1 MSLPRLS
8 IARPVGVAMFY
19 LAMVFLGVLSFFRL
33 PVDLLPDVAYPRLV
47 VVTNYPE
54 VAPAEVE
61 HFITE
66 PIERQVSTVPGV
78 EHVESVTREGLSL
91 VFLRFAW
98 GSDMDFAALNV
109 RERLDAVRDQLP
121 ETADRPVVLRQDPRS
136 EPIMSISVASDG
148 DLWALQ
154 QLAEYVFRRRLE
166 QSDGVA
172 QAAVTGGLEREI
184 HVDIDL
190 RRLESYGLTIEQLAT
205 ALDNANAAG
214 GSGTVRRGQF
224 RYSLRTLGELQA
236 VDEIA
241 DIVLKQQ
248 PPAGG
253 QGATGPDGRLLVRD
267 VAIVEDG
274 FRERE
279 SSATY
284 NGRPAIS
291 LLVFKESGANT
302 VKVSRDVEGVL
313 AQLRLAHPGISL
325 DVAMNQAGFIS
336 NAIGNLVQNLVLG
349 SALAFL
355 VLFLFLRDWRY
366 PVAIALAIPISII
379 STFALLDAANVSLNI
394 MSLGGL
400 ALGAGMLVDNSIIV
414 LENIVR
420 HREKGLVGAVAAA
433 VGAEELMR
441 ALFAST
447 LTTIAVFGPVIY
459 VEGVAGQLFA
469 ALSFAVAFSLL
480 TSLIVAIT
488 MLPMLSSRWKSG
500 AISEQRTRAE
510 QAHTRV
516 GRAAAARLD
525 GFDRAFA
532 RFTAWYERVLVAALS
547 HRQAVVGL
555 SVFALVITIP
565 VVLSLERSVL
575 PDVDQGSFRA
585 RIELPKGTPL
595 DRTQAMA
602 AALDSLLRQDDAVNA
617 VLARVGRQTAI
628 AGVQEETSDLNTA
641 VLEVQLNA
649 GESTEDVLARL
660 RPSLSAFPAGSITI
674 ETGQATALGKLLGG
688 GEADLAV
695 RVRGDDLDG
704 ALVHAERVRQRLMTL
719 PALTNVR
726 TDLELGQPEFLIE
739 INRDRAAAFGLE
751 ATAVAEAI
759 ENHMRGRVAT
769 RFVAFDRKID
779 VLIRLPEEERRSLE
793 TLERLVLGAVPLREL
808 IRVRESV
815 GPVEIQ
821 RVDQGRVVPV
831 FADVATG
838 DVEEAVGAIR
848 AALADIPPP
857 SGLRVDVGGENEEFD
872 RSVRDLTFAFMLAL
886 LLVYMIL
893 AAEFESFIHPFTILL
908 SVPLSLIG
916 AFAGLALF
924 GAGLN
929 TISLIGMV
937 ILVGIV
943 DNDAVVKIDFII
955 QQREK
960 GLAVRDAILEAGRA
974 RLRPILMTSV
984 TTMLGVFP
992 MMLGLGAGADLQKPL
1007 AVAVFGGLFTSTA
1020 LTLIVI
1026 PVVYEM
1032 VDDAR
1037 AWIVRRRSAARR
1049 AGQTD
1054 AARETMTA
1062 PAGLT
1067 PEAE

>member
-8 IARPVGVAMFY
+8 IARPVGVAMVY
-19 LAMVFLGVLSFFRL
+19 LGVIFLGGLSFFRL
-33 PVDLLPDVAYPRLV
+33 PVDLLPDIAYPRLV
-47 VVTNYPE
+47 VLTTYPE
-54 VAPAEVE
+54 VAPAEIE

-66 PIERQVSTVPGV
+66 PIESQVSTVPGV
-78 EHVESVTREGLSL
+78 ERVESDTREGVSL

-98 GSDMDFAALNV
+98 GTDMDFAALNV
-109 RERLDAVRDQLP
+109 RERLDGIRDQLP

-136 EPIMSISVASDG
+136 EPIMAISVASDG
-148 DLWALQ
+148 DLWGLQ

-166 QSDGVA
+166 QIDGVA

-184 HVDIDL
+184 HVDVDL
-190 RRLESYGLTIEQLAT
+190 RRLESYGLTIDQLAT
-205 ALDNANAAG
+205 TLDNANAAG

-241 DIVLKQQ
+241 DIVLAQQ
-248 PPAGG
+248 GV
-253 QGATGPDGRLLVRD
+253 TGRPDGRVLVRD
-267 VAIVEDG
+267 VARVEDG
-274 FRERE
+274 FRDRE
-279 SSATY
+279 SSASY

-291 LLVFKESGANT
+291 LLIFKESEANT
-302 VKVSRDVEGVL
+302 VRVTRQVEQILEQLRVAHEGV
-313 AQLRLAHPGISL
+313 SL
-325 DVAMNQAGFIS
+325 DIAMSQAGFIS
-336 NAIGNLVQNLVLG
+336 GAIRNLVQNLIIG
-349 SALAFL
+349 SGLAFL

-379 STFALLDAANVSLNI
+379 GTFALLDAAGVSLNI

-420 HREKGLVGAVAAA
+420 HREKGVTGPLSAAI
-433 VGAEELMR
+433 GAEELMR
-441 ALFAST
+441 ALLAAT

-480 TSLIVAIT
+480 TSLGVAVT
-488 MLPMLSSRWKSG
+488 LLPMMASRWQSG
-500 AISEQRTRAE
+500 PLRTDRSRAE
-510 QAHTRV
+510 QARTGL
-516 GRAAAARLD
+516 GRAIAARLD
-525 GFDRAFA
+525 GFDRVFQ
-532 RFTAWYERVLVAALS
+532 RFTDRYERILVAALD
-547 HRQAVVGL
+547 RRGMVLGL
-555 SVFALVITIP
+555 SFGALL
-565 VVLSLERSVL
+565 LSLPVALGLTRSVL
-575 PDVDQGSFRA
+575 PDVDQGSFRV
-585 RIELPKGTPL
+585 RIELPRGTPL
-595 DRTQAMA
+595 DRTQVLA
-602 AALDSLLRQDDAVNA
+602 ARIDSLIRVDADVQA
-617 VLARVGRQTAI
+617 VLARVGKQTAI
-628 AGVQEETSDLNTA
+628 AGVQEEASDINT
-641 VLEVQLNA
+641 VILEVSLRPGA
-649 GESTEDVLARL
+649 ATADVLARL
-660 RPSLSAFPAGSITI
+660 RPALAGIPAELTI

-688 GEADLAV
+688 GDADLAV
-695 RVRGDDLDG
+695 RVRGDDLDA
-704 ALVHAERVRQRLMTL
+704 ALAHAERVRQRLASL
-719 PALTNVR
+719 PDLTNVR
-726 TDLELGQPEFLIE
+726 VDVELGQPEFLVQID
-739 INRDRAAAFGLE
+739 RDRAATFGLE
-751 ATAVAEAI
+751 ATTVAQAVED
-759 ENHMRGRVAT
+759 HMRGKVAT
-769 RFVAFDRKID
+769 RFIAFDRKID

-793 TLERLVLGAVPLREL
+793 TLDRLMLGSVPLREVV
-808 IRVRESV
+808 RVRESV

-821 RVDQGRVVPV
+821 RVDQARVVPV

-848 AALADIPPP
+848 GALSDLPAPT
-857 SGLRVDVGGENEEFD
+857 GLRVDVGGENEEFD
-872 RSVRDLTFAFMLAL
+872 RSVRDLTFAFLLAL

-943 DNDAVVKIDFII
+943 DNDAVVKIDFIL
-955 QQREK
+955 QQRDK
-960 GLAVRDAILEAGRA
+960 GLPLREAILEAGRA

-992 MMLGLGAGADLQKPL
+992 MMLGLGAGAGLQKPL

-1032 VDDAR
+1032 MEDAR
-1037 AWIVRRRSAARR
+1037 LWLVGGRDRSAPGPGPVEAT
-1049 AGQTD
+1049 AGMGGGGTKLATD
-1054 AARETMTA
+1054 AE
-1062 PAGLT
+1062 
-1067 PEAE
+1067 